1 MTGQVAET
9 ARREETRAVWMLAL
23 GQMLGYACFFYLFAA
38 LILYWRADLHWND
51 GVLAGGLTL
60 AIIVAACIAPISGRA
75 VDRGQAALV
84 LAGGAAIGAL
94 SLAVLA
100 VAHHPAVYL
109 LAWAG
114 LGVAQAASLY
124 EPCFALMI
132 QRFGAD
138 ARAAITRVTLIG
150 GFASTF
156 AFPAGAVLA
165 EAFGWRAAVWAAAA
179 VAAGIVVPLNLIGAR
194 RLARSAG
201 AAGMESPKTRP
212 ALWSLV
218 RHWPFLRLALLFSL
232 LALGHWMLVSFLRPV
247 LAGVGVPDRLAVAAA
262 ATIGPAQ
269 VAGRLAL
276 MAAGVRL
283 GGRAALMMTLAGFVV
298 APLVLMAAG
307 VATPLIFGFALL
319 QGAANG
325 VLTILRPLLIA
336 EDLGSESFGAISG
349 LMSIPTLA
357 ASAVAPV
364 LGAGLLA
371 LGGWGLLV
379 AVVGSL
385 SVAAL
390 ALALAPRG

>member
-1 MTGQVAET
+1 
-9 ARREETRAVWMLAL
+9 MLAL
-23 GQMLGYACFFYLFAA
+23 GQMLGYACFFYIFAA

-51 GVLAGGLTL
+51 GLLAGGLTL
-60 AIIVAACIAPISGRA
+60 AIVVAACVAPLSGRA
-75 VDRGQAALV
+75 VDRGQAAWV

-94 SLAVLA
+94 SLAILA

-132 QRFGAD
+132 RRFGPD
-138 ARAAITRVTLIG
+138 ARGAITRVTLIG

-165 EAFGWRAAVWAAAA
+165 EAFGWRAAVWAAVA

-194 RLARSAG
+194 RLADGAG
-201 AAGMESPKTRP
+201 GTMGGKAKTRP
-212 ALWSLV
+212 ALWSLI

-232 LALGHWMLVSFLRPV
+232 LALAHWMLVSFLRPV
-247 LAGVGVPDRLAVAAA
+247 LEGVGLPDRLAVAAA

-276 MAAGVRL
+276 MAAGLRL
-283 GGRAALMMTLAGFVV
+283 GGRAALMMTLAGFVI
-298 APLVLMAAG
+298 APLVLIAAG
-307 VATPLIFGFALL
+307 FAISLIFAFALL

-349 LMSIPTLA
+349 MMSIPTLA
-357 ASAVAPV
+357 ASAVAPI

-371 LGGWGLLV
+371 MGGWALLV

-385 SVAAL
+385 CIAAL